1 MYLLYLDGVFMSD
14 HKLVIGDKKVFL
26 SGSFIVP
33 SEEATAALAFGD
45 LSFYFVFSLDK
56 SKETKLILK
65 GEGKTLRIEA
75 NCHEKNFRNGITK
88 NFLNIGEYNKEKLGL
103 SLTIEGITSG
113 AKIVHYTL
121 VSMGELAVENDNE
134 Q

>member
-1 MYLLYLDGVFMSD
+1 MSD

-33 SEEATAALAFGD
+33 SDEATATLVFGD
-45 LSFYFVFSLDK
+45 LNFYFVFSLDK
-56 SKETKLILK
+56 EKDTKLILK

-88 NFLNIGEYNKEKLGL
+88 QFLNIGEYNEEKLGM

-121 VSMGELAVENDNE
+121 VSMGGLTVGSDNE